1 MDADI
6 QARRSSLQLPFCFQE
21 KELLLTIQLYEAMEL
36 RQQELR
42 AKARPPEAI
51 FTLLVGSVLVEV
63 MASDRVSTV
72 IEQLARR
79 IGANSALVSI
89 TQEGQDL
96 PKEATLSEL
105 GVSASSKLS
114 CRLQGFQVYVK
125 MLTGKALT
133 LQVEGSDTIGNCKEL
148 LWRREGFPPVQQRL
162 IFAGTQLDDA
172 RTVAECGIE
181 AESSL
186 HLVLH
191 SGCGKCD
198 EILGRQGFEV
208 LSDKIVFEDGSSW
221 NLDGGWDRP
230 PANSDDEQTRK
241 MSSFSSKEEMV
252 SFLASNRIEFL
263 RQRMEQVKRR
273 VFL

>member
-1 MDADI
+1 
-6 QARRSSLQLPFCFQE
+6 
-21 KELLLTIQLYEAMEL
+21 MEL

-51 FTLLVGSVLVEV
+51 FTLLIGSVLVEV
-63 MASDRVSTV
+63 TASDRVSTV

-89 TQEGQDL
+89 TQEGHDL
-96 PKEATLSEL
+96 PKEERLSPCKWKDYL
-105 GVSASSKLS
+105 VLS
-114 CRLQGFQVYVK
+114 GECGN
-125 MLTGKALT
+125 
-133 LQVEGSDTIGNCKEL
+133 GSDTIGNCKEL

-221 NLDGGWDRP
+221 NFDGGWDRP

-263 RQRMEQVKRR
+263 RERMEQVRRR